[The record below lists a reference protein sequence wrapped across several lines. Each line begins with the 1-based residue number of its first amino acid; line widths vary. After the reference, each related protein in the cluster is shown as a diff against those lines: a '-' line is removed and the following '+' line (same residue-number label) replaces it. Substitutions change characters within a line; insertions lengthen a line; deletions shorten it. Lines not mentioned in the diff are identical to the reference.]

1 MKRAI
6 YTLLSIAFLG
16 YVGICVMMY
25 VSQRSL
31 IYYPQ
36 PRVVTAAES
45 TMILPVE
52 GAEVV
57 VTVRRLESP
66 KAIVYFGGNA
76 EDVSWNL
83 ASFSSAFPD
92 HALYLMHYRGYGG
105 STGQPTEKDIVA
117 DGLVLF
123 EKVRAHHP
131 DVAIFGRSLGSGVAV
146 QVASDVDASRLVLI
160 TPFESIVEL
169 GAQLY
174 PLLPVRLLA
183 QDRYESDKFAPR
195 IRVPTTII
203 MAEHDEVIPRASTEK
218 LLSRFEAGVAELKVI
233 AGVGHND
240 LGWDESYREAL
251 QAALR

>member
-6 YTLLSIAFLG
+6 YTLLSIAFVC
-16 YVGICVMMY
+16 YFAICGMMFI
-25 VSQRSL
+25 SQRSL

-36 PRVVTAAES
+36 PRSVTAAES
-45 TMILPVE
+45 TMLLPVE

-76 EDVSWNL
+76 EDVSQNL
-83 ASFSSAFPD
+83 ASFTHAFPD

-105 STGQPTEKDIVA
+105 SNGRPTEKDNVA
-117 DGLVLF
+117 DGLALF
-123 EKVRAHHP
+123 GKVREIHP

-146 QVASDVDASRLVLI
+146 QVASEVDASRLVLI
-160 TPFESIVEL
+160 TPFDSMVEL

-174 PLLPVRLLA
+174 PLLPVSLLA

-195 IRVPTTII
+195 IRIPTTII
-203 MAEHDEVIPRASTEK
+203 MAENDEVIPRVSTEK
-218 LLSRFEAGVAELKVI
+218 LLGRFDAGVARLKVI
-233 AGVGHND
+233 EGAGHND
-240 LGWDESYREAL
+240 LGWDQSYHEAL